1 MRIPVKILLLLLC
14 VSCAPLP
21 SIDLPDSDIN
31 NTPPVDAP
39 GKEDEPSVEDFLMAY
54 YTFDNSTADLSRNS
68 YDAVAIGTPTFTED
82 TPDGSAAALRVNG
95 IKEQYINIPY
105 EFMNGLKNY
114 TVAMWIKDFNSGIL
128 FSAISSDYIRSDY
141 PRLVVTDEQKFRF
154 YAGYDNYDS
163 SVPFSYDC
171 MSMMA
176 GDWHHLAVT
185 VDSAASKNGY
195 VKTILYVDG
204 VRVDSMEKYWSE
216 GAAYKMVL
224 GGNND
229 GKYPLL
235 MSATYD
241 NVRFY
246 NCTLTAGEIKNLY
259 NERL

>member
-1 MRIPVKILLLLLC
+1 MNMCKSVKILLLLLC

-21 SIDLPDSDIN
+21 SIDTPDSDMN
-31 NTPPVDAP
+31 NTPDNPDIP
-39 GKEDEPSVEDFLMAY
+39 DTPSAEDFLMAY
-54 YTFDNSTADLSRNS
+54 YTFDNSTADLSGNS
-68 YDAVAIGTPTFTED
+68 YDAIAIGDPTFVES
-82 TPDGSAAALRVNG
+82 TPDGSAAALRLNG
-95 IKEQYINIPY
+95 IKGQFVNIPY

-114 TVAMWIKDFNSGIL
+114 TVAMWIKDFGAGIL

-141 PRLVVTDEQKFRF
+141 PRMVITDEQKFRF
-154 YAGYDNYDS
+154 YAGYDNYDT

-171 MSMMA
+171 VSIMA
-176 GDWHHLAVT
+176 GDWHHIAVT
-185 VDSAASKNGY
+185 VDSQASGY
-195 VKTILYVDG
+195 GNVKTNFYVDG

-246 NCTLTAGEIKNLY
+246 NCTLTAAEVKNLY
-259 NERL
+259 NSRL